1 MTDTHNTTP
10 VLTEIEGVDYAPRE
24 TEVPT
29 ALLTFAC
36 QQCGAALYIH
46 DLPRHSMWHHAVKN
60 ALETLGDAL
69 EGLTEEPK

>member
-1 MTDTHNTTP
+1 MEDDMFDDTP
-10 VLTEIEGVDYAPRE
+10 VLTRIEGIDYAPRE

-46 DLPRHSMWHHAVKN
+46 DLPRHSMWHHVLHGMLDKIKF
-60 ALETLGDAL
+60 DPDQV
-69 EGLTEEPK
+69 EG